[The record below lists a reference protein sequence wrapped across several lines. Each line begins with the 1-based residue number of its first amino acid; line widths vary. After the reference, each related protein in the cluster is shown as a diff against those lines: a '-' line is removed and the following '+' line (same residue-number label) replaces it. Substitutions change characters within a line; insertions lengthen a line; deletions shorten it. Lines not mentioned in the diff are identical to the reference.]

1 MPTTGYPIAIIVRQ
15 FLPAFLAKYTVPAR
29 IVQVLR
35 TIERCRT
42 AFFGGRTI
50 TCTACGVQKTV
61 WNSCGNRNCPTCQS
75 IKKEMWVDK
84 RMVQLLGVKH
94 FHIIF
99 TVPHELNAL
108 MLQNQSLLY
117 GGLFRCA

>member
-1 MPTTGYPIAIIVRQ
+1 MSTTEYAIAAIIRQ
-15 FLPAFLAKYTVPAR
+15 FLPALMAIRPLPRR
-29 IVQVLR
+29 IVQTLLN
-35 TIERCRT
+35 ISRCRT
-42 AFFGGRTI
+42 AFFGGRI
-50 TCTACGVQKTV
+50 ISCNACGMQKTV

-75 IKKEMWVDK
+75 IKKEMWIDK

-108 MLQNQSLLY
+108 MLHNQWLLY

>member
-1 MPTTGYPIAIIVRQ
+1 MSTIEYAIAVIIRQ
-15 FLPAFLAKYTVPAR
+15 FLPALMAKYALPAR
-29 IVQVLR
+29 TVQTLR

-42 AFFGGRTI
+42 SFFGGRTI
-50 TCTACGVQKTV
+50 TCTACGLVKTV

-99 TVPHELNAL
+99 TVPHELNGL
-108 MLQNQSLLY
+108 MLQNQQLLY
-117 GGLFRCA
+117 GGMFRCA